1 MFVFFSRHQLLST
14 KGKFCLLYKIKKYY
28 YLAGLFA
35 IFAALLFRSSGRA
48 EAEERALV
56 FGGDSSFAPY
66 SYLSDNIPS
75 GYSVDLI
82 KILSAMTNRNIKI
95 KLMPWENCLSDI
107 AAGRIDGLIG
117 SPVNKNLEAHMS
129 YSVPVAEV
137 NFSIFTESS
146 NTYVN
151 SLKSLEGTIVGVH
164 KDSLLKDSII
174 IRELNRSKRIKLLET
189 ASVRDSLEKLK
200 NREITAFIAE
210 KNVALYYIQ
219 KENISGIKIVG
230 PSVGPVFEYAL
241 AVRKGNK
248 KLLDLLNRGI
258 SALEENGTLKKLNQK
273 WFGVNITAPF
283 PWKMVILMTSGLT
296 VAMVALVAMLWVI
309 SLRATVKV
317 KTRQIQLMSQKMV
330 EKDKLAVL
338 GKLAGQIAHELRTP
352 LSIMHN
358 SLFLLRK
365 EGTRSEEQF
374 IKRLNVLENKIKL
387 TSNILESILSYSRV
401 KAQMATVI
409 SVKECLKEV
418 LSDVE
423 HPENIRLEVTYKKEQ
438 ELTVF
443 MDFHQFYSVLRNLI
457 INSIQ
462 AMPSEGGK
470 ITVSAFPSSN
480 DMSVNVRVCDT
491 GHGIKEEAQKRVFS
505 LFYTTKITGTG
516 LGLSISKSIIETNG
530 GKLVLES
537 SSSKGTCFMITL
549 PSPKG
554 ITNER

>member
-1 MFVFFSRHQLLST
+1 MSIN
-14 KGKFCLLYKIKKYY
+14 KIKKYY
-28 YLAGLFA
+28 YLAGLLTL
-35 IFAALLFRSSGRA
+35 FAALLFHSSGHA
-48 EAEERALV
+48 EVEERALV

-66 SYLSDNIPS
+66 SYLSENIAS

-82 KILSAMTNRNIKI
+82 KILSATTNRNIEI
-95 KLMPWENCLSDI
+95 KLMSWENCMSDI

-117 SPVNKNLEAHMS
+117 SPVNKNLETYMS
-129 YSVPVAEV
+129 YSIPVAQV

-164 KDSLLKDSII
+164 NGSLLNDSII
-174 IRELNRSKRIKLLET
+174 MRELHRSKRIKLIET

-219 KENISGIKIVG
+219 RENISGIKIVG

-241 AVRKGNK
+241 AVRKGNRN
-248 KLLDLLNRGI
+248 LLGLLNQGI
-258 SALEENGTLKKLNQK
+258 GSLNDNGTLKKLNQK
-273 WFGVNITAPF
+273 WFGINITAPF
-283 PWKMVILMTSGLT
+283 PWKMVFLMTSGLT
-296 VAMVALVAMLWVI
+296 VVMVALVSLLWVI
-309 SLRATVKV
+309 SLRATVKI

-365 EGTRSEEQF
+365 EGTKNEELF
-374 IKRLNVLENKIKL
+374 NKRLNVLENKVKL

-401 KAQMATVI
+401 KAQMAIVI

-423 HPENIRLEVTYKKEQ
+423 RPDNIALEVSYKKEQ

-462 AMPSEGGK
+462 AMPPEGGK
-470 ITVSAFPSSN
+470 ITISSFPSNN
-480 DMSVNVRVCDT
+480 DMYVNVRVCDT
-491 GHGIKEEAQKRVFS
+491 GHGIKEEEQKRIFS

-516 LGLSISKSIIETNG
+516 LGLSISKSIVETND

-537 SSSKGTCFMITL
+537 SSPKGTCFMVTL